1 MNGGLN
7 EFNVGMVKHNN
18 VEQKAINDIKN
29 SKNEKDLKKVCNDF
43 ESFFMQ
49 QILDISLKNTKVAGE
64 GTGSEIIKGMYTESL
79 SRQSSGTLGISDMLF
94 KFLSE
99 KQKGAR

>member
-1 MNGGLN
+1 MSGGID
-7 EFNVGMVKHNN
+7 EFNVSMVKNSN
-18 VEQKAINDIKN
+18 FEQKAISELKN
-29 SKNEKDLKKVCNDF
+29 NKTDKELKKVCNDF

-49 QILDISLKNTKVAGE
+49 QILDISLKNSKVAGE

-94 KFLSE
+94 KFLSQN
-99 KQKGAR
+99 KR

>member
-1 MNGGLN
+1 MS
-7 EFNVGMVKHNN
+7 EFNISM
-18 VEQKAINDIKN
+18 IKN
-29 SKNEKDLKKVCNDF
+29 NNLEKATLNNLKNTKNEAELKKVCNDF

-49 QILDISLKNTKVAGE
+49 QILDISLKGANVAGQ

-99 KQKGAR
+99 KQKEAR